1 MSCSSSQ
8 TFNGIIPVEKDHS
21 GQTTAYRQAHK
32 STKI

>member
-1 MSCSSSQ
+1 
-8 TFNGIIPVEKDHS
+8 VEKDHS